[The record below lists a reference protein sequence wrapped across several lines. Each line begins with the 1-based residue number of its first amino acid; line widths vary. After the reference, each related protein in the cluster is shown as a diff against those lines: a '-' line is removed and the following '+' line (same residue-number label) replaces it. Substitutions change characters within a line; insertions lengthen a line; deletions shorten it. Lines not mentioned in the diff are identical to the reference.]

1 MKNILFSVGLIAAIL
16 VIFPQNIY
24 SQEKASM
31 SSASIQIPEAVQKGS
46 DYRVKVLKKYLEA
59 KNSPLADNAGDFV
72 SYADKYNLDWKFV
85 AAISGLESTFG
96 QQIPNN
102 SYNAWGWGI
111 YGDNMIRFN
120 SWDEGIKTIS
130 QGLRDRYMNQ
140 WGATDVYTIGSMY
153 ASSPTWAVR
162 VDGFMN
168 DIQKFALN
176 NPSDTLSL
184 SL

>member
-1 MKNILFSVGLIAAIL
+1 MLIFI
-16 VIFPQNIY
+16 PQNTY
-24 SQEKASM
+24 AQEKASM
-31 SSASIQIPEAVQKGS
+31 SSASIQTTVEIQKGN
-46 DYRVKVLKKYLEA
+46 DYRAKLLKRYLES
-59 KNSPLADNAGDFV
+59 KNSPLADNANDFIY
-72 SYADKYNLDWKFV
+72 YADRYNLDWKFV

-120 SWDEGIKTIS
+120 SWKEGIQTIS
-130 QGLRDRYMNQ
+130 QGLRERYMDQ
-140 WGATDVYTIGSMY
+140 WKAQNVYEIGALY

-176 NPSDTLSL
+176 SPQDTLSL